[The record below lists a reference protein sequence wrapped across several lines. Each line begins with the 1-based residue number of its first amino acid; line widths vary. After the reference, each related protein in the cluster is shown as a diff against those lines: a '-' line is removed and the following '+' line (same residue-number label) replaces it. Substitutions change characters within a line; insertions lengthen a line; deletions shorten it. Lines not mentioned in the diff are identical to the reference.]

1 MEDKEKYIQWFLQN
15 NPTAS
20 REQAELSYFTENNL
34 QGQIKRGY
42 ANSDGTLNSFVVDR
56 LRDIDVRTP
65 FGMNI
70 DGKYVG
76 PSIEDYIMSGV
87 NDRPKYDVRVLSDIT
102 GVEQELL
109 DIDKTRTHM
118 IGGGRYP
125 NLKVVGEYEGRPNP
139 YNAGYNSQY
148 KQQIEEGTR
157 QSRPEGNQRHV
168 TVKDDNGRIFDL
180 NLDMPHEG
188 LGEPGNSNFPRHLAN
203 DPYYTPYKGE
213 DGYRRGNRWR
223 RLNQK
228 DGTWLP
234 NVANYVEKSQAVE
247 DIKLNPDG
255 TITHY
260 NTMRY
265 HIPEVEAARIRNAQP
280 DNIFSQSHIF
290 ADGGKMKRR
299 SEPSPETVDY
309 FSRHAGTPMTIG
321 ELNRMR
327 EKFYAEQDE
336 KARQEKEM
344 RDFVIKQRERYFKK
358 LEEDRLRMAEEARNR
373 WFNGQPSTDTSDKTE
388 EQPAETGNSKSQWLN
403 PLSPEWLKTA
413 FIPSP
418 KPQNESVTTRP
429 RAAQNSGASG
439 KSNNQV
445 ANTNDEIDKLA
456 LDVIRGKYGNG
467 KQRREALGDLYSVVQ
482 KRANEMLKGK
492 RSNKNSSTR
501 ESQVADANRKAW
513 DETPE
518 EWKQPLKSISPRT
531 FNPRSYDLTTD
542 DLRLHELASQQAQ
555 QERSLDENPHSLIR
569 DNGEIKRRIGGTN
582 NYDIYL

>member
-1 MEDKEKYIQWFLQN
+1 MEDKERYIELFLQN

-20 REQAELSYFTENNL
+20 REQAELSYSVEKDL

-65 FGMNI
+65 FGMNV

-87 NDRPKYDVRVLSDIT
+87 NGLPKYDVRVHSDIPA
-102 GVEQELL
+102 VEQELL
-109 DIDKTRTHM
+109 DIDKMRTHM

-125 NLKVVGEYEGRPNP
+125 NFKVVGEYEGRPNP

-148 KQQIEEGTR
+148 KQKIEEGTR

-168 TVKDDNGRIFDL
+168 IVKDDNGRIFDL

-223 RLNQK
+223 RLNRK
-228 DGTWLP
+228 DGTWLSG
-234 NVANYVEKSQAVE
+234 VANYVEKNQAAE
-247 DIKLNPDG
+247 DIKINPDG

-260 NTMRY
+260 NSMRY

-280 DNIFSQSHIF
+280 DNIFSPSHIF
-290 ADGGKMKRR
+290 ADGGKMSEDTPQGKRW
-299 SEPSPETVDY
+299 SPNPLLFNPLTASSAAFY
-309 FSRHAGTPMTIG
+309 
-321 ELNRMR
+321 ELIKSAY
-327 EKFYAEQDE
+327 EKV
-336 KARQEKEM
+336 KA
-344 RDFVIKQRERYFKK
+344 
-358 LEEDRLRMAEEARNR
+358 DRLRSIWEKTPEEYK
-373 WFNGQPSTDTSDKTE
+373 QPLDSYPSSSVEDKRE
-388 EQPAETGNSKSQWLN
+388 
-403 PLSPEWLKTA
+403 LSPIRESKEERKEREQLERELK
-413 FIPSP
+413 IE
-418 KPQNESVTTRP
+418 Q
-429 RAAQNSGASG
+429 
-439 KSNNQV
+439 
-445 ANTNDEIDKLA
+445 LA
-456 LDVIRGKYGNG
+456 LDTIRGKYGNG
-467 KQRREALGDLYSVVQ
+467 KKRKEALGDLYTEVQ
-482 KRANEMLKGK
+482 KRVNEIIKEK
-492 RSNKNSSTR
+492 QNKT
-501 ESQVADANRKAW
+501 ADARRKAW
-513 DETPE
+513 EETPE

>member
-87 NDRPKYDVRVLSDIT
+87 NDRPKHDVRVLSDIT

-234 NVANYVEKSQAVE
+234 NVANYVEKNQAVE

-290 ADGGKMKRR
+290 ADGGKMNEDTPQGKRW
-299 SEPSPETVDY
+299 SP
-309 FSRHAGTPMTIG
+309 
-321 ELNRMR
+321 
-327 EKFYAEQDE
+327 
-336 KARQEKEM
+336 
-344 RDFVIKQRERYFKK
+344 
-358 LEEDRLRMAEEARNR
+358 
-373 WFNGQPSTDTSDKTE
+373 
-388 EQPAETGNSKSQWLN
+388 N
-403 PLSPEWLKTA
+403 PLMFNPLTASTAAAYELYNSLKEKRKADRQRSVWENTPEEYKQPLDSYPSSSVENKRELYPIRESEEERKEREQLERELK
-413 FIPSP
+413 
-418 KPQNESVTTRP
+418 
-429 RAAQNSGASG
+429 
-439 KSNNQV
+439 
-445 ANTNDEIDKLA
+445 IDKLA